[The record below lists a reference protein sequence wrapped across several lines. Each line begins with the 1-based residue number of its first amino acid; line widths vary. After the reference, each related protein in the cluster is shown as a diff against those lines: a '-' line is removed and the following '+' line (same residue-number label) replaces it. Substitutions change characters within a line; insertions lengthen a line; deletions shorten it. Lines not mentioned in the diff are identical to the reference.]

1 MSGPPP
7 PQQQPSDEEIRKQR
21 AEAEAIKQKALAM
34 LLDSEA
40 RQRLTNIK
48 MVKPD
53 LASAVENYLINAA
66 TTGRLNRALTDNEL
80 KQIPLLED
88 GARLQQGA
96 TYVDLIADRTR
107 EFTATGDMEAGQ
119 GHAYAPKDRVPYEI
133 WNRLIGEE
141 KPGQGGRRI

>member
-1 MSGPPP
+1 MSGSPP
-7 PQQQPSDEEIRKQR
+7 PQQHPSDEEVRRQR

-80 KQIPLLED
+80 KQILLSI
-88 GARLQQGA
+88 QQ
-96 TYVDLIADRTR
+96 
-107 EFTATGDMEAGQ
+107 
-119 GHAYAPKDRVPYEI
+119 PKRDFKI
-133 WNRLIGEE
+133 NRL
-141 KPGQGGRRI
+141 